1 MKGTFCMQKL
11 NVGNHSR
18 KLEKEDI
25 NAALI
30 SRLLRPALI
39 GLVMFG
45 SLFLAIPPS
54 AGDFPPSPPDIF
66 GRVYYS
72 DDTPAE
78 GAIVTLKNT
87 RTGDE
92 VSTETASDGTWCI
105 NMQTTIGAEN
115 GDEILITAFVPK
127 SEEKEKSVRL
137 VVDRSNYTQ
146 EVNFVFEKESLE
158 GAQGLLPGGNGG
170 STSDEL
176 SENAAAT
183 EEERGAENISGQ
195 QPSPPS
201 SPSSGIEEKGNES
214 VAGEGQS
221 EMPSPLKEKGRDEGE
236 GKNRSTSGF
245 QIPYAGAAGVIA
257 VATLTLFVIKRFKG
271 VEKRRN

>member
-1 MKGTFCMQKL
+1 M
-11 NVGNHSR
+11 NR
-18 KLEKEDI
+18 LEKRDTNI
-25 NAALI
+25 Q
-30 SRLLRPALI
+30 RQLLLSSVLI
-39 GLVMFG
+39 GIAIFG
-45 SLFLAIPPS
+45 ALFFAVPTSRGESSSP
-54 AGDFPPSPPDIF
+54 FYPPDVM
-66 GRVYYS
+66 GEVRYT
-72 DDTPAE
+72 DGTPIVS
-78 GAIVTLKNT
+78 AIVTLKNT

-92 VSTETASDGTWCI
+92 VQTKTIDDGTWCI
-105 NMQTTIGAEN
+105 NMKTTIHAKN
-115 GDEILITAFVPK
+115 NDTILITVSAPNSVEK
-127 SEEKEKSVRL
+127 TLSKTLIVNTSEL
-137 VVDRSNYTQ
+137 VQ

-201 SPSSGIEEKGNES
+201 SPPSGIEEKGNES

-221 EMPSPLKEKGRDEGE
+221 ETPSPLKEERRDEGG
-236 GKNRSTSGF
+236 GKSRSTPGF

-257 VATLTLFVIKRFKG
+257 VATLALFVIKRFKG
-271 VEKRRN
+271 VEKGRN